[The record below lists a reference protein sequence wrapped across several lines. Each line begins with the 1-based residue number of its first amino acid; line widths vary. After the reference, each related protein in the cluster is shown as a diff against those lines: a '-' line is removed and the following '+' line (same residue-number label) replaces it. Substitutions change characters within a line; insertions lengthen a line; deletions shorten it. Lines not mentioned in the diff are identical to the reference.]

1 MGFLE
6 RIGLKITKGDKF
18 FLAAIIFMAVHLIW
32 LALGLDE
39 VATMWPALIIAIIIG
54 AIIMKW
60 G

>member
-6 RIGLKITKGDKF
+6 KIGLKVTKGDKLF
-18 FLAAIIFMAVHLIW
+18 ISGVLFMAVHLIW
-32 LALGLDE
+32 LAVGLDG

>member
-6 RIGLKITKGDKF
+6 RIGLRVTKGDKF
-18 FLAAIIFMAVHLIW
+18 FISAILFMAVHLAW
-32 LALGLDE
+32 LAVGLDE
-39 VATMWPALIIAIIIG
+39 VVTMWPALIIAIIIG

>member
-6 RIGLKITKGDKF
+6 KLGLKVTKGDKVF
-18 FLAAIIFMAVHLIW
+18 ISGILFMAVHLIW
-32 LALGLDE
+32 LGLRLDE
-39 VATMWPALIIAIIIG
+39 VATMWPALGIAIALG

>member
-6 RIGLKITKGDKF
+6 KLGLSVTKGDKF
-18 FLAAIIFMAVHLIW
+18 FISAILFMAVHLVW
-32 LALGLDE
+32 LGLGLDE
-39 VATMWPALIIAIIIG
+39 VATMWPALGIAIALG